1 LGEVAGVENDS
12 RNPYA
17 PPGARVSDEPVSIGA
32 SGTLEDA
39 VAGNYEFTIGGV
51 MSEAWALVPGFKGS
65 FWGAALLI
73 YLIFFVVGLVFGLA
87 AARGEPPSIWLQIF
101 NGLLGIILSPLF
113 VGLMA
118 LGVRRACG
126 LPVSFSMV
134 FDYLRK
140 APVLIGAA
148 LLVTL
153 LTYVGIFLLILP
165 GIYLGVA
172 YGMALPLLAFNE
184 LGIWRAMETSRRT
197 ITHRWFALF
206 GLYLVVSI
214 LIVLSGLLL
223 LIPLVWTLPWGM
235 LVFGVVYRRMF
246 GVPPSMAG

>member
-1 LGEVAGVENDS
+1 MENGS
-12 RNPYA
+12 RNPYT
-17 PPGARVSDEPVSIGA
+17 PPVARVSDEPVPIGA
-32 SGTLEDA
+32 TGSLEDA

-65 FWGAALLI
+65 FWGATGLI
-73 YLIFFVVGLVFGLA
+73 YLVFLVVGVAFGIA
-87 AARGEPPSIWLQIF
+87 AASGEPPSIWLQIL
-101 NGLLGIILSPLF
+101 NGLVGIILSPLF
-113 VGLMA
+113 VGLVA

-134 FDYLRK
+134 FGYIRK
-140 APVLIGAA
+140 APVLIAAA

-172 YGMALPLLAFNE
+172 YGMTLPLLAFNE
-184 LGIWRAMETSRRT
+184 LGIWQAMETSRRT
-197 ITHRWFALF
+197 ITHRWFGLF
-206 GLYLVVSI
+206 GLYLV
-214 LIVLSGLLL
+214 LGVLVTLSALLL
-223 LIPLVWTLPWGM
+223 LIPLIWTLPWSI

-246 GVPPSMAG
+246 GVPPGFVSA